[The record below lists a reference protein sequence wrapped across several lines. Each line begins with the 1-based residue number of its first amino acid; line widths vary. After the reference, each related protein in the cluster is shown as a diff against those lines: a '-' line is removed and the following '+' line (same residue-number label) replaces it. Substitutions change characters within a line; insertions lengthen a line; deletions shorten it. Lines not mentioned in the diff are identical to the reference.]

1 MRFKHKSHS
10 SQIPQINLIPLMDIL
25 ATVLIFFVII
35 SMTLNSEQGKAGID
49 IELPTTRK
57 GEVSSEDRQIPDP
70 LIVGL
75 SKKGEILIENK
86 FINKE
91 ELTLT
96 IQNYLQEKPEG
107 AVILKADKT
116 LAYERVIQMLAYMKE
131 IGGDRV
137 SLAIEEK

>member
-1 MRFKHKSHS
+1 MRFKHKSQG

-49 IELPTTRK
+49 IELPTTSK
-57 GEVSSEDRQIPDP
+57 GEVSSEDPQVADP
-70 LIVGL
+70 LIVGIT
-75 SKKGEILIENK
+75 KKGEILIANQ
-86 FINKE
+86 FTNKE
-91 ELTLT
+91 ELALK
-96 IQNYLQEKPEG
+96 IQTYLQEKPEG

-116 LAYERVIQMLAYMKE
+116 LPYEQVIQMLSYMKK

-137 SLAIEEK
+137 SLAIDEK